1 MFAQHIYNNIILFQ
15 TLIPIR
21 FTFGKSLFPLLN
33 LILNNNINMIIV
45 FIKFFFNYCVKIE
58 ECYGLSCLSNFLF
71 YFRWGFKNSRFWGWS
86 FYFFVITNNHVKLNV
101 FIFVFAVILNVN
113 VKLNVTCM
121 LKLNKIP
128 WWRKE
133 WYHIYLINKLSTIIM
148 QNRLCGTI
156 SVEKFQ

>member
-21 FTFGKSLFPLLN
+21 FTFRKSLFSLLN

-71 YFRWGFKNSRFWGWS
+71 YFRRWGFKNSRFWAWS

-101 FIFVFAVILNVN
+101 
-113 VKLNVTCM
+113 TCM
-121 LKLNKIP
+121 LKLKNIP

-133 WYHIYLINKLSTIIM
+133 WYHIYLINKLSAIIM